1 MGGAVL
7 IGRAEEDEMVYLER
21 VNAPQDLKTLRI
33 PELERLARE
42 IRDEIYRVTSIN
54 GGHFA
59 SNLGSVEL
67 TLALHYVFDSPRDE
81 IVWDVGHQGYPH
93 KIVTGRRERFDTIRK
108 EGGLSGFLQRE
119 ESEHD
124 AFGAGHASTS
134 ISAALGMAVG
144 KHLKGESGR
153 AIAVIGDGALTGGM
167 AYEAL
172 NNAGSLH
179 LPLIVV
185 LNDNEMSIAPNVGAM
200 SKYLSRMRTDER
212 YSKAKAEFER
222 IMHRVPKGDL
232 FLELSERM
240 RDSFKEFVY
249 HTMIW
254 EELGFTYV
262 GPVDG
267 HNVAE
272 LIETFQQ
279 LKSIDGPV
287 FIHAVTTKGK
297 GYDFAEDD
305 PFKHHAAKVAT
316 NGPSAP
322 TPPKYQDVFGE
333 YLTELANTDE
343 RIVAITAAMPDG
355 TGLLPFAKAHPER
368 LYDVGIAEQH
378 AVTFAA
384 GLATQGLRP
393 VVAIY
398 STFLQRAYD
407 QVVHDV
413 CVQNLPVVFALDR
426 AGLVGDDGRTHH
438 GVFDFSYLRC
448 LPNMT
453 IMAPKDEYELKNMIL
468 TAVAHDGPIAV
479 RFPRGSGTGVE
490 SAFEPVKLPI
500 GRGEIVREGTD
511 ITIVAVGSR
520 VIAAENAADMLS
532 ERGVSARV
540 VNARFVKPLDEDLLL
555 RCARET
561 GAIVTVEENVLHGGF
576 GAAVLELFMREAVQV
591 PVQCLAIPDVFLD
604 HASQE
609 SLRAQAGITAQDI
622 VETALELSTARST
635 SPVSRESATAVS
647 AIERTLDVLG
657 LNLAPDRK
665 ELLDGYVALL
675 LEASSQFNLT
685 ALKDPQAIEEL
696 LVGGSLELAQF
707 IPRSASSLIDVGTG
721 GGIPGMVLAIVR
733 PDVRVCLLDAT
744 TKKVRFLEETAGV
757 LGLSNV
763 TALHGRAEELAHD
776 PRHREQYDLG
786 TARAVARLATLVELV
801 HPFVKPGGRSVFPK
815 GEGAGGELE
824 EARQAIGFVGG
835 RNPGIIHSKLDD
847 TRYVVIDKAKPTPE
861 RFPRRV
867 GIPGKRPI
875 GVPVG

>member
-1 MGGAVL
+1 
-7 IGRAEEDEMVYLER
+7 MVYLER
-21 VNAPQDLKTLRI
+21 VNGPQDIKKLRT

-42 IRDEIYRVTSIN
+42 IRDEIYRVTCIN

-67 TLALHYVFDSPRDE
+67 ALALHYVFDSPRDQ

-93 KIVTGRRERFDTIRK
+93 KIITGRRDRFETIRK

-144 KHLKGESGR
+144 KSLKGEPGR

-179 LPLIVV
+179 LPFIVV

-212 YSKAKAEFER
+212 YSRAKVEFEKL
-222 IMHRVPKGDL
+222 MHKLPQGEL
-232 FLELSERM
+232 FLELSKRM
-240 RDSFKEFVY
+240 RDSFKEFIY

-267 HNVAE
+267 HNVGE

-279 LKSIDGPV
+279 VKAIDGPV

-305 PFKHHAAKVAT
+305 PFKHHAAKVVSSA
-316 NGPSAP
+316 PAAP

-333 YLTELANTDE
+333 YLTELAEKDE

-355 TGLLPFAKAHPER
+355 TGLLPFAKAHPDR
-368 LYDVGIAEQH
+368 LFDVGIAEQH

-393 VVAIY
+393 VAAIY

-407 QVVHDV
+407 QIIHDV
-413 CVQNLPVVFALDR
+413 CIQNLPVVFALDR

-448 LPNMT
+448 LPNMV
-453 IMAPKDEYELKNMIL
+453 IMAPKDEVELKNMIL
-468 TAVAHDGPIAV
+468 TAVEYEDGPIAV
-479 RFPRGSGTGVE
+479 RFPRGNGTG
-490 SAFEPVKLPI
+490 ATTTLEPVKLPI
-500 GRGEIVREGTD
+500 GRGEVLRDGTD
-511 ITIVAVGSR
+511 VTILAVGSR
-520 VIAAENAADMLS
+520 VIAAENAADMLA
-532 ERGVSARV
+532 ERGISARV
-540 VNARFVKPLDEDLLL
+540 VNARFIKPLDEDLIL

-561 GAIVTVEENVLHGGF
+561 GAVITIEENVVAGGF
-576 GAAVLELFMREAVQV
+576 GSAVMELFMREGIQI
-591 PVQCLAIPDVFLD
+591 PVQCLGVPDVFLD

-609 SLRAQAGITAQDI
+609 RLRAQAGITAQDL
-622 VETALELSTARST
+622 VETALELSSAR
-635 SPVSRESATAVS
+635 PAR
-647 AIERTLDVLG
+647 
-657 LNLAPDRK
+657 
-665 ELLDGYVALL
+665 VAG
-675 LEASSQFNLT
+675 Q
-685 ALKDPQAIEEL
+685 
-696 LVGGSLELAQF
+696 G
-707 IPRSASSLIDVGTG
+707 
-721 GGIPGMVLAIVR
+721 
-733 PDVRVCLLDAT
+733 
-744 TKKVRFLEETAGV
+744 
-757 LGLSNV
+757 
-763 TALHGRAEELAHD
+763 
-776 PRHREQYDLG
+776 
-786 TARAVARLATLVELV
+786 
-801 HPFVKPGGRSVFPK
+801 
-815 GEGAGGELE
+815 
-824 EARQAIGFVGG
+824 
-835 RNPGIIHSKLDD
+835 
-847 TRYVVIDKAKPTPE
+847 
-861 RFPRRV
+861 
-867 GIPGKRPI
+867 
-875 GVPVG
+875 

>member
-1 MGGAVL
+1 VGGVAVFD
-7 IGRAEEDEMVYLER
+7 RAEEDEMVYLER
-21 VNAPQDLKTLRI
+21 IDAPKDIKKLRVA
-33 PELERLARE
+33 ELERLARE
-42 IRDEIYRVTSIN
+42 IRDEIYRVTSLN

-67 TLALHYVFDSPRDE
+67 TLALHYVFDTPRDE

-93 KIVTGRRERFDTIRK
+93 KIITGRRERFDTIRK

-144 KHLKGESGR
+144 KNLKGEPGR

-179 LPLIVV
+179 LPFIVV

-222 IMHRVPKGDL
+222 LMHRLPKGDL

-267 HNVAE
+267 HNVEE
-272 LIETFQQ
+272 LIETFRTV
-279 LKSIDGPV
+279 KSIDGPV
-287 FIHAVTTKGK
+287 FVHAVTTKGK

-305 PFKHHAAKVAT
+305 PFKHHAAKVT
-316 NGPSAP
+316 SNGPSAP

-333 YLTELANTDE
+333 YLTQLADE
-343 RIVAITAAMPDG
+343 DDGIVAITAAMPDG
-355 TGLLPFAKAHPER
+355 TGLLPFAKRHPER
-368 LYDVGIAEQH
+368 LFDVGIAEQH

-407 QVVHDV
+407 QVIHDV

-448 LPNMT
+448 LPNMVV
-453 IMAPKDEYELKNMIL
+453 MAPKDEHELKSMIL
-468 TAVAHDGPIAV
+468 TAVNYEDGPIAL

-490 SAFEPVKLPI
+490 TSLNPVELPI
-500 GRGEIVREGTD
+500 GRGEIIRNGSD

-520 VIAAENAADMLS
+520 VTAAEHAADLLA

-576 GAAVLELFMREAVQV
+576 GAAVLELFMREGIQVQV
-591 PVQCLAIPDVFLD
+591 SCLAIPDVFLD

-609 SLRAQAGITAQDI
+609 SLRAKAGITAQDI
-622 VETALELSTARST
+622 VETALELSTARS
-635 SPVSRESATAVS
+635 
-647 AIERTLDVLG
+647 
-657 LNLAPDRK
+657 
-665 ELLDGYVALL
+665 
-675 LEASSQFNLT
+675 
-685 ALKDPQAIEEL
+685 
-696 LVGGSLELAQF
+696 
-707 IPRSASSLIDVGTG
+707 
-721 GGIPGMVLAIVR
+721 
-733 PDVRVCLLDAT
+733 VRV
-744 TKKVRFLEETAGV
+744 
-757 LGLSNV
+757 
-763 TALHGRAEELAHD
+763 
-776 PRHREQYDLG
+776 
-786 TARAVARLATLVELV
+786 
-801 HPFVKPGGRSVFPK
+801 
-815 GEGAGGELE
+815 
-824 EARQAIGFVGG
+824 
-835 RNPGIIHSKLDD
+835 
-847 TRYVVIDKAKPTPE
+847 
-861 RFPRRV
+861 
-867 GIPGKRPI
+867 
-875 GVPVG
+875 PVQGD